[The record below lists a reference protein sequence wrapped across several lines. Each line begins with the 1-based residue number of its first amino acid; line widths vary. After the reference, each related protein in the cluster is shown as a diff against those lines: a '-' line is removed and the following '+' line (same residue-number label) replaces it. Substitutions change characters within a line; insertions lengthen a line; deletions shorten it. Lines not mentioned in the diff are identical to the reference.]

1 MKRIGL
7 LLGLILGLSFSAWAD
22 GANYGNNESASQMGA
37 GARATGLGGAYVA
50 VADDATAPYWNP
62 AGLGQ
67 MELYLYELGAQ
78 YAVLP
83 DSMYSGYL
91 AYAFQVPEVG
101 AFSLAWNNFTLG
113 NITSRDEAGNSTG
126 ELTAGEN
133 VFYFSYGRKM
143 YDWVN
148 GLYLGVNL
156 KILQQT
162 MGGSSG
168 TGLGADLGLIWQP
181 ILWLDHTFGVNV
193 QNLYQH
199 VYWQRESRGVDISPV
214 NLKAGVALRFLP
226 SEEALYFHHLL
237 TTADVDYSESA
248 RFEYHVGL
256 ECWPN
261 KNFGARAGINS
272 REMTAGVSYR
282 PDHYELDYAFHYDL
296 TELANHQHRIS
307 FLLRL
312 DTAPLSP
319 VPGISS
325 HPPASRVPKNEA
337 GNQEAP
343 NQQEAAVLHTAIPP
357 LENGPEDSLPHGDI
371 PTIRIT
377 AKILEIQRLGGRAN
391 KVIINIGSNQKV
403 RRGYHGTLVDADGMP
418 VAGIM
423 IRQVDPGVSLAEVLG
438 IAMDLENNASAIVE
452 IPLEK

>member
-1 MKRIGL
+1 
-7 LLGLILGLSFSAWAD
+7 
-22 GANYGNNESASQMGA
+22 
-37 GARATGLGGAYVA
+37 LGGAFVA
-50 VADDATAPYWNP
+50 LADDATAPYWNP

-91 AYAFQVPEVG
+91 SYAFQIPEVG

-113 NITSRDEAGNSTG
+113 DITARDEAGNATG
-126 ELTAGEN
+126 ELTSGEN
-133 VFYFSYGRKM
+133 VFYLSYGRKM

-168 TGLGADLGLIWQP
+168 TGLGADAGLIWQP

-193 QNLYQH
+193 QNLYQRA
-199 VYWQRESRGVDISPV
+199 YWQGESRGVDISPV

-237 TTADVDYSESA
+237 TTADIDYSESS

-272 REMTAGVSYR
+272 REMTVGVSYR
-282 PDHYELDYAFHYDL
+282 PNYYELDYAFHYDL

-307 FLLRL
+307 LLLRL
-312 DTAPLSP
+312 ETSPLSP
-319 VPGISS
+319 LPKLPKSETEKQANQPQENAG
-325 HPPASRVPKNEA
+325 HP
-337 GNQEAP
+337 
-343 NQQEAAVLHTAIPP
+343 EAAVLHTAIPP
-357 LENGPEDSLPHGDI
+357 SENGLEDSLPHGDI
-371 PTIRIT
+371 PTIRVT

-391 KVIINIGSNQKV
+391 KIIINVGSNQKIK
-403 RRGYHGTLVDADGMP
+403 RGYHGTLVNADGMP
-418 VAGIM
+418 VAGFI
-423 IRQVDPGVSLAEVLG
+423 IRQVDAGLSLAEVLG
-438 IAMDLENNASAIVE
+438 IAMDVENNASAIVE
-452 IPLEK
+452 IPLQK